1 LEKKEEVKEGTGLF
15 WKLKGNEAYQKGD
28 LQTAMACYSR
38 AIDIN
43 PTESVFYSN
52 RAQCLK
58 RLGRA

>member
-1 LEKKEEVKEGTGLF
+1 
-15 WKLKGNEAYQKGD
+15 
-28 LQTAMACYSR
+28 MACYSR

-58 RLGRA
+58 RLGRADAALKDAQEAV